1 MGSNLGQFLVSADFY
16 LCSASSFL
24 DVGIPLPLAIGE
36 LSPSSQTHLAGYE
49 SYGRAD

>member
-16 LCSASSFL
+16 LCLASPFL